1 MNYEV
6 FFTIKLET
14 GEVKEG
20 CYFIETDNDD
30 SALEI
35 ALRILKHSY
44 AKVEYEILELFAVPE

>member
-6 FFTIKLET
+6 FYTIKMT
-14 GEVKEG
+14 GGEIKEG
-20 CYFIETDNDD
+20 LYCVETDNDD